1 MARHDAFSSGP
12 LPPPAR
18 SRGRPARSHDG
29 AGTAAP
35 SRRRARRAGRAGR
48 RAHRTADRP
57 APDHPRPGVHRGRR
71 LRRRRGPGRR
81 RPGHDPHR
89 PAAPPPARPAGA
101 HGPSP
106 AAPDRPA
113 RRVRAAPRAR
123 GDRPGAA
130 PARQRRAPDR
140 ATRGRRRASLP
151 RPRRPAPAGPA
162 RDRAGGVDLVHVRGA
177 RHGARP
183 APPRPAH
190 AAAVGPVRADPHRG
204 RGAPGHRHR
213 GPAEEPLPGDIRLP
227 GAGAR
232 SRPAPTG
239 GEDDVATRPFRDG
252 DDLRRVHWPASAHH
266 GRLVVRQ
273 EDRPVGLRAHLF
285 LDARWSAHRGTGPS
299 SSFEWA
305 VTALASVATAL
316 AARGCELRLVTAETV
331 RDGAA
336 ARPLRLATVLRY
348 LAVADLVH
356 DDLGQLLH
364 ALGRPGADMTVAVV
378 PDRDVPLLLAAAGAH
393 PSAGTRVLVVLRRG
407 TFGGGRTV
415 QALPRTPGWRCV
427 EVRAGTG
434 VREAWGRAAVAAP
447 VLAGRSRP

>member
-1 MARHDAFSSGP
+1 M
-12 LPPPAR
+12 
-18 SRGRPARSHDG
+18 
-29 AGTAAP
+29 
-35 SRRRARRAGRAGR
+35 
-48 RAHRTADRP
+48 
-57 APDHPRPGVHRGRR
+57 
-71 LRRRRGPGRR
+71 
-81 RPGHDPHR
+81 
-89 PAAPPPARPAGA
+89 
-101 HGPSP
+101 
-106 AAPDRPA
+106 
-113 RRVRAAPRAR
+113 
-123 GDRPGAA
+123 
-130 PARQRRAPDR
+130 
-140 ATRGRRRASLP
+140 
-151 RPRRPAPAGPA
+151 
-162 RDRAGGVDLVHVRGA
+162 
-177 RHGARP
+177 
-183 APPRPAH
+183 
-190 AAAVGPVRADPHRG
+190 
-204 RGAPGHRHR
+204 
-213 GPAEEPLPGDIRLP
+213 
-227 GAGAR
+227 
-232 SRPAPTG
+232 
-239 GEDDVATRPFRDG
+239 
-252 DDLRRVHWPASAHH
+252 
-266 GRLVVRQ
+266 RQ